1 MQNTEAGCAE
11 PSGKAQSACCNTPLP
26 PRADR
31 TTLPPTNLSGLPFS
45 APYCREDN
53 LKKGMQESA
62 DRLRKLEREYQVRRG
77 ANVLHSWLSNAALLN
92 CFVLCSSDVD
102 GAAAVQL
109 V

>member
-1 MQNTEAGCAE
+1 MQSHPARHRVLVATRHCHPA
-11 PSGKAQSACCNTPLP
+11 PTV
-26 PRADR
+26 
-31 TTLPPTNLSGLPFS
+31 LPPTNLSGLPFS